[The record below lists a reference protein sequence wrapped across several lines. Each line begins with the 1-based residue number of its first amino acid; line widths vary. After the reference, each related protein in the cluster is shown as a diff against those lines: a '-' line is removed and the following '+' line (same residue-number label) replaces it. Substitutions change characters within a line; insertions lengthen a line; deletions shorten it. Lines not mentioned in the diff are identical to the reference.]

1 MKLFAVTFASLAL
14 LSGQAAALPH
24 IDPETPIPLN
34 AFKFGKRDGSDPH
47 FGIDPETIRKYAS
60 QAPPAVGKRA
70 VGFDPKEQLV
80 DVHGDHKFLPPD
92 WEGGDVRGLC
102 PGLNTLANHNY
113 LPRNGVATWT
123 QYVEAVAKVWGMSPD
138 LSAVLTTLGVVIGGN
153 LVSVSQGGWSKYM
166 NNNLLGLITSP
177 LIGTP
182 RGLVGTHPL
191 FEVDGSPTRGDLY
204 DPVGDNNNMN
214 MSYFMDLYNLQRDA
228 EDPNY
233 SIEVLYE
240 HNKNRWYQTIAT
252 NPFAWFGPASGWMV
266 RASPYSFTARLVA
279 NRSAEYPDEGRLDKE
294 GLKSFFS
301 VYGPEDNMTYV
312 IGHERIP
319 ENFYRRQYTD
329 YGVAALALDIVT
341 HSHPEVL
348 SIGGN
353 TNGVN
358 TFTGINLADV
368 SGGVLNGKN
377 LLQGNNLICF
387 ALNAVKT
394 VSPNALSSLYATLS
408 SVTDLLFAALEPVMG
423 AMNCAVY
430 DDLSVNGTNWFEFNE
445 ETFPGFKKAG
455 GGW

>member
-1 MKLFAVTFASLAL
+1 MKFTFTCVSLAL
-14 LSGQAAALPH
+14 LSKQAAALPP
-24 IDPETPIPLN
+24 IDPDTPIRLD
-34 AFKFGKRDGSDPH
+34 AFKFDTRDGYNPH

-60 QAPPAVGKRA
+60 QAPPALGKR
-70 VGFDPKEQLV
+70 VVDFDPEKQLIN
-80 DVHGDHKFLPPD
+80 VHGDHEFKPPN
-92 WEGGDVRGLC
+92 WEAGDVRGLC

-123 QYVEAVAKVWGMSPD
+123 QYVTAVAEVWGMSPD
-138 LSAVLTTLGVVIGGN
+138 LSSILTTLGVVIGGN

-166 NNNLLGLITSP
+166 TGTLGGLL
-177 LIGTP
+177 GTP

-214 MSYFMDLYNLQRDA
+214 MSYFMDLYNLQKDA

-233 SIEVLYE
+233 SMEVLFE

-252 NPFAWFGPASGWMV
+252 NPFAWFGPASGWLV

-301 VYGPEDNMTYV
+301 VYGPEDDMTYV
-312 IGHERIP
+312 VGHERIP
-319 ENFYRRQYTD
+319 ENLYRRHYTD

-358 TFTGINLADV
+358 TFTGIDIHDL
-368 SGGVLNGKN
+368 SGGILNGKN
-377 LLQGNNLICF
+377 LLQGNNLVCF
-387 ALNAVKT
+387 ALNAIKT
-394 VSPNALSSLYATLS
+394 VSPNSLSSLYATLS
-408 SVTDLLFAALEPVMG
+408 SVTDLVFAALEPVMG
-423 AMNCAVY
+423 AMECAVY
-430 DDLSVNGTNWFEFNE
+430 DDLSVNGTNWFDYNAEK
-445 ETFPGFKKAG
+445 FPGFKKAG